1 MAINNFPTGHRTRPA
16 INESPV
22 QLLMIIILSIVVS
35 DILVRIIIR
44 AIPSLT
50 GWVDVLLDSALVVL
64 ILFPFLYFLVF
75 RPLTKFIVERK
86 QAEEEVKKKNQ
97 QLEQVNAEKDKFF
110 SILAHDLRGPMSAFV
125 SITHLLTEEMRT
137 MDQDQ
142 IGEFMNSMKSD
153 AANLN
158 RLLEN
163 LLEWSQLKRGVM
175 EFNPQE
181 FNLRKSI
188 NMVLDIV
195 SVSARKKEI
204 KIDNSVP
211 DELEVFA
218 DLHMFES
225 VVRNLASNA
234 VKFTPVGGKIYVS
247 AGTNINNCVEIRISD
262 TGIGMDKILMSK
274 LFIINEKT
282 SRKGT
287 EGEPSSGLGL
297 LLCKEFI
304 EKHRGK
310 IWVESEAGKGATF
323 YFSLPSNGAG
333 SKK

>member
-1 MAINNFPTGHRTRPA
+1 MAINNSTTGHRTRPA

-35 DILVRIIIR
+35 DMLVRIIIR

-50 GWVDVLLDSALVVL
+50 GWADVLLDSVLVVL

-75 RPLTKFIVERK
+75 RPLTKNIAERK
-86 QAEEEVKKKNQ
+86 QAEEEVKVKNE
-97 QLEQVNAEKDKFF
+97 QLERVNAEKDKFF

-125 SITHLLTEEMRT
+125 SITHLLTEEIQT

-142 IGEFMNSMKSD
+142 IKEFTNSMKAD
-153 AANLN
+153 AENLY

-175 EFNPQE
+175 EFKPE
-181 FNLRKSI
+181 MLNLRRSI
-188 NMVLDIV
+188 NIVLDIV

-218 DLHMFES
+218 DLRMLES
-225 VVRNLASNA
+225 VVRNLTSNA

-247 AGTNINNCVEIRISD
+247 AVANINNCVEIKISD
-262 TGIGMDKILMSK
+262 SGIGMDKILMSK

-304 EKHRGK
+304 EKHGGIIR
-310 IWVESEAGKGATF
+310 VESEEEKGSTF
-323 YFSLPSNGAG
+323 YFSLPVQD
-333 SKK
+333 KR